1 MDSKCINREQ
11 AIIILNKMLSNKSL
25 IIHSY
30 SVALV
35 MEYYASIINEDKD
48 LFYITGLL
56 HDADY
61 ERYPDKHPNIIV
73 DKMYNMNEKEIA
85 YAISCHYSK
94 WNNKCKS
101 NLDKYLIACDELT
114 GFIVACT
121 KVRPNGISDIK
132 AKSVKK
138 SLKKKSFAASVDRNE
153 IKIGVEL
160 IHIKHSIFEFLLFL
174 CVGQNVSSR
183 FHNFVAQQRLF
194 AQIRLV

>member
-101 NLDKYLIACDELT
+101 NLDKYLLACDELT

-160 IHIKHSIFEFLLFL
+160 IHIELDAHIDNIINVLK
-174 CVGQNVSSR
+174 QNSTI
-183 FHNFVAQQRLF
+183 LE
-194 AQIRLV
+194 LKT